1 MLCGECIFFDY
12 LGRCHNG
19 NTRRVERPYFAEAC
33 KYAEPKQKEQP
44 KTINTMNEEKKTT
57 TKVCKTCGR
66 ELPIEQFAAN
76 VKSKDGHLGVCKE
89 CNFKA
94 RSESRKAV
102 GKKREERIKEII
114 AEHTP
119 HSSITMGNG
128 KKTETPSSDPELLRA
143 REAIM
148 AAVAPAMPKQS
159 EIARLLHAA
168 SSKVLIAELAGRG
181 WKGTLTHT
189 ETAELNMDRKD

>member
-102 GKKREERIKEII
+102 GKK
-114 AEHTP
+114 
-119 HSSITMGNG
+119 
-128 KKTETPSSDPELLRA
+128 TETPSSDPELLRA